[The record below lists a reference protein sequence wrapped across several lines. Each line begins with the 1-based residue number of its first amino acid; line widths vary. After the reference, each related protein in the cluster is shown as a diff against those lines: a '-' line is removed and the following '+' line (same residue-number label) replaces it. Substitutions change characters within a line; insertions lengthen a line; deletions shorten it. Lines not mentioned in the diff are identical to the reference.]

1 MPGPEPPFRERLR
14 SATIP
19 AAALLP
25 VRFLFGA
32 TFLYAGIDKLLDA
45 GFFDPASPTSIHAQM
60 AGFARG
66 SPLGELIRV
75 VLPEA
80 AGIGLVIAV
89 AEIGIGLGA
98 LTGLAYR
105 VAATGGAVISLLF
118 FLTVSWRTY
127 PYYLGSDLP
136 YAVGWLALA
145 IAGHGGILVPG
156 RLTNRT
162 EGRARRPD
170 GRRRSPEGPS
180 PERRALLQTGLLA
193 LAAVAVSSLA
203 VPMRILGLEHGLASS
218 APSGSPPPSGSPAP
232 SGSPPPPTGLAVA
245 RIADVDQRGAA
256 SFTIPFE
263 SPAPLPAGDP
273 GIVVRLGDGSYVA
286 FDAACTHA
294 GCPVEWSASD
304 ATLLCPCHGAA
315 FDPAHAGAVLVGPA
329 DVPLASLPIVID
341 PASGSI
347 LLRT

>member
-1 MPGPEPPFRERLR
+1 MSRRRSAATARTPGPEPPFRERLR

-25 VRFLFGA
+25 VRFFFGA

-66 SPLGELIRV
+66 SPLGELIRL

-80 AGIGLVIAV
+80 AGIGLLIAV

-105 VAATGGAVISLLF
+105 VAATGGALISLLF

-136 YAVGWLALA
+136 YAVGWLTLA
-145 IAGHGGILVPG
+145 IAGHGGILVPR
-156 RLTNRT
+156 RLTNRA

-170 GRRRSPEGPS
+170 GRRRSPRVRPRNDVRS
-180 PERRALLQTGLLA
+180 CRRA
-193 LAAVAVSSLA
+193 SSPWRRSPSHRL
-203 VPMRILGLEHGLASS
+203 RSRCGSLGWSTARRPT
-218 APSGSPPPSGSPAP
+218 APSGSIPATVEHA
-232 SGSPPPPTGLAVA
+232 PPPTGLAVS
-245 RIADVDQRGAA
+245 RIAPTSTSAA
-256 SFTIPFE
+256 PRHHSDPFDTPPPP
-263 SPAPLPAGDP
+263 SQ
-273 GIVVRLGDGSYVA
+273 
-286 FDAACTHA
+286 T
-294 GCPVEWSASD
+294 
-304 ATLLCPCHGAA
+304 
-315 FDPAHAGAVLVGPA
+315 
-329 DVPLASLPIVID
+329 
-341 PASGSI
+341 PASSSD
-347 LLRT
+347 